1 MKLATFDVFD
11 TALIRRCGRFD
22 MVYEQLAKRLYPN
35 DACMSEAFL
44 LWRRHAERKLVE
56 TSGNHHATLA
66 AIYSTVDT
74 SSFTDY
80 SPEQMANVE
89 KEIESENLT
98 VNPGIRQLIRQKRS
112 EGYTIAFI
120 SDMYLGSEFLKAV
133 LLREGCAETTDMVYS
148 SCEQKARK
156 DTGALYQKVKEALQ
170 PEHWEHYGNNMR
182 SDVTMARRQ
191 GIQATLIDT
200 TYTPIEKKIEEAGR
214 HQQPSTQW
222 SILPAVSRYARIV
235 SGNSDKS
242 AIAADFTGPAYIPYV
257 MSVLTD
263 AHQKGI
269 RRLYFLSRDSYIL
282 LKIAEQ
288 FKEEY
293 PEIEMRYLFLSRRS
307 LYLPYLF
314 EGNEE
319 TYLSAAD
326 HHTIVRRDNV
336 DKLLQTLGTDR
347 QEMESAFSITFPYQR
362 IESKAQE
369 RDFLDKLFHSDY
381 TPMLQQRAG
390 EQRKL
395 LRDYFRQEG
404 LSDNISSAMVD
415 VGWLGT
421 TRLMVNQILRE
432 EGMRETEFYYYGIR
446 GDVLPTSAGRYTS
459 YSRSKILSTAL
470 TSVAEHYFSASP
482 YPTTIGYL
490 RDKEGKISPLFP
502 KGKSYQ
508 ENATISANIQ
518 VCCLMAKE
526 LVRTGKKDASQLY
539 AWSKLSEDLLIN
551 SDIDIDFRPF
561 IDSPDFDAM
570 PFVKRLSMME
580 LSKLVFSGK
589 QITSFDW
596 ASIRVTLPR
605 CLWRSAW
612 WTKQLTGRI
621 RRKVYLKY
629 LAGK

>member
-1 MKLATFDVFD
+1 MKLATFDIFD
-11 TALIRRCGRFD
+11 TVLIRRCGRFD
-22 MVYEQLAKRLYPN
+22 IIYEQLAKRLYPH
-35 DACMSEAFL
+35 DVCMSEAFL
-44 LWRRHAERKLVE
+44 MWRRQAEHKLVE
-56 TSGNHHATLA
+56 ASGNHHVTLA
-66 AIYSTVDT
+66 AIYSTIDT
-74 SSFTDY
+74 TSFADY
-80 SPEQMANVE
+80 SPVQMANAE

-98 VNPGIRQLIRQKRS
+98 GNPTIRQLIRQKRS

-120 SDMYLGSEFLKAV
+120 SDMYLDSKFLKTV
-133 LLREGCAETTDMVYS
+133 LVREGCAEATDIVYS
-148 SCEQKARK
+148 SCEQEARK
-156 DTGALYQKVKEALQ
+156 DTGALYKKVKEAFH
-170 PEHWEHYGNNMR
+170 PEQWEHYGNHLR
-182 SDVTMARRQ
+182 SDVIMARKQ
-191 GIQATLIDT
+191 GVKATLVDT
-200 TYTPIEKKIEEAGR
+200 TYTPIEKKIEEAGK
-214 HQQPSTQW
+214 HHQPSTLW
-222 SILPAVSRYARIV
+222 SILPAISRYARIT
-235 SGNSDKS
+235 SGNTDKS
-242 AIAADFTGPAYIPYV
+242 AMAADFTGPAYIPYV
-257 MSVLTD
+257 MYVLAD

-282 LKIAEQ
+282 QKIAEQ

-336 DKLLQTLGTDR
+336 DKLLQALGTNR

-369 RDFLDKLFHSDY
+369 RDFIDKLFHSDY
-381 TPMLQQRAG
+381 TPVLQQRAE

-395 LRDYFRQEG
+395 LREYFRQEG
-404 LSDNISSAMVD
+404 FSDNISSAMVD

-459 YSRSKILSTAL
+459 YSRSKVLSTAL

-482 YPTTIGYL
+482 YPTTIGYV
-490 RDKEGKISPLFP
+490 RDEDGKISPLFP
-502 KGKSYQ
+502 DGKNFQ
-508 ENATISANIQ
+508 EDATTSTNIQ

-526 LVRTGKKDASQLY
+526 LARIGKKDAGQLY

-551 SDIDIDFRPF
+551 SDIDINFRPF
-561 IDSPDFDAM
+561 IDSPYFDAM
-570 PFVKRLSMME
+570 PFVKRLTITE
-580 LSKLVFSGK
+580 LFKLVFSGK

-596 ASIRVTLPR
+596 ASIRVTLPH
-605 CLWRSAW
+605 CLWKSAW
-612 WTKQLTGRI
+612 WTKQQTGRI
-621 RRKVYLKY
+621 RRKIYLKY
-629 LAGK
+629 LAVK